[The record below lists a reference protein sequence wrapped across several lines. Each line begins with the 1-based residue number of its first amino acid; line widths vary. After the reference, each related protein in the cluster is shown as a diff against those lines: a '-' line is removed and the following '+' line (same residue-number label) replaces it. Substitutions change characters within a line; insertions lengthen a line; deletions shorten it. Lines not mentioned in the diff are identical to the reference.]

1 MNNDLQQQS
10 SFYREITQRLSGVRS
25 KEHQNALF
33 YGIIATFLVAVIAS
47 LIAVIIEQLA
57 SFETTGRTIV
67 VSLVSLI
74 CVGAIGVFIAPPLLR
89 LFGILTSESNH
100 ATALKVGKYFPHI
113 RDRLL
118 DAIQMYEKRDILG
131 SYYSI
136 DLIDASFNDL
146 FTLIQPI
153 NFREA
158 VSDAGIR
165 KIRKF
170 ALYGVAVFML
180 VFVLSPSGFLNSLNR
195 LSHFN
200 QSFAAS
206 LPIQFSIEPGNLE
219 VVRGENVP
227 IVIHTSGK
235 PVKTIELLTR
245 GEGQKDFDKQILSH
259 GPNGAF
265 QATLNNI
272 KNSTEYY
279 ASAEEVSSEKFNIS
293 VLDRPLVR
301 TFQLTITPP
310 AYTRIPPKLM
320 DENTGDL
327 SVYPGTNVDAKLL
340 TSKEISSA
348 EMVFTD
354 STTLPFKV
362 ESMEGITSFVAKN
375 NRSYHFVLTDKSGLH
390 NADPIEYTIR
400 MVPDE
405 FPTIEIVEPGKSV
418 DLNERMNIAMLISIK
433 DDFGF
438 TKLRLAYRLSQSKYV
453 QPSEEYTFIDLPF
466 AKGTRTSAEVP
477 YQWDLSHLNLV
488 PEDVLTYY
496 VEVFDNDNISGP
508 KSSKSEMYIARFPSL
523 EEVFSD
529 VSQTHQESLESMQSV
544 AKETQQLAKDMEQ
557 LQRDVKKPN
566 QNDWQNQKKAEEM
579 VKRYDA
585 MKQQLDETAKKMDEM
600 VSKMEENKLL
610 SDKTMDKYN
619 EMQKLLDQLRT
630 PELMEALKKL
640 QEKMKGQQMTQDE
653 VKQAMEKMKANE
665 DALRKSLERMIELL
679 KRIHIEQKID
689 ELVKRAEQM
698 LKQQEK
704 LKEQTAQTKSGD
716 KEKQN
721 SLSKQQD
728 DMQKQAEKMEKE
740 ASDLSNK
747 MEEFPKEMPLSQ
759 MKKAEQSMKQ
769 KNTPS
774 KMKKSSDQMQ
784 SGDMQGAEQTQDQ
797 AEEDMKEFRDQM
809 KEVQNALDSKQKQQV
824 LNEMKKQ
831 LDNILELSKRQEE
844 LKDETKGLDPNS
856 QRFRE
861 NAQQQSDIMNDVNS
875 VANAMSELGK
885 KTFAVSPG
893 MGKEIG
899 DAMQQMSAAMEQME
913 NRNPGGAGQQ
923 QSGAMGSLNQAAM
936 QMQNAMNGM
945 MKGGKGGGG
954 MGMAGLL
961 SQLGQMAGGQSGLN
975 KSTQDAMGM
984 QGEGGM
990 SQEQAA
996 EYKRLGGQQAA
1007 MQKSMEQLSAE
1018 AKKSEDFSKLLGDLD
1033 KIAQEMSEVQSD
1045 LVQGNVNPETI
1056 QKQERILSRLLDSQR
1071 SQHEKDF
1078 EKRRKAE
1085 AGKEYEH
1092 ASPTGIDFSTQEGKN
1107 KLREELLKVLEGK
1120 YSKDYEDLIRKYFEQ
1135 LEKSEQQ

>member
-1 MNNDLQQQS
+1 MNNDVHQQS
-10 SFYREITQRLSGVRS
+10 SFYKEITQRLSGVRA
-25 KEHQNALF
+25 KEHRNALF
-33 YGIIATFLVAVIAS
+33 YGIIATFIVTVIAS

-57 SFETTGRTIV
+57 SFDTTGRTIV
-67 VSLVSLI
+67 VVIVSVI
-74 CVGAIGVFIAPPLLR
+74 TAGSIGVFVAPPLLR
-89 LFGILTSESNH
+89 LFGILSSEDNH
-100 ATALKVGKYFPHI
+100 STAVKVGKHFPHI
-113 RDRLL
+113 QDRLI

-136 DLIDASFNDL
+136 ELIDASFNDL
-146 FTLIQPI
+146 VALIQPI
-153 NFREA
+153 DFKDA
-158 VSDAGIR
+158 VSDASIR

-170 ALYGVAVFML
+170 ALYGVGVFLL

-200 QSFAAS
+200 QSFAS
-206 LPIQFSIEPGNLE
+206 TLPIQFSVEPGNLE

-227 IVIHTSGK
+227 IVIRTSGK

-259 GPNGAF
+259 NPNGTF
-265 QATLNNI
+265 QTTINNI
-272 KNSTEYY
+272 KNTTEYY
-279 ASAEEVSSEKFNIS
+279 AGVDEITSEKFKIS

-301 TFQLTITPP
+301 TFQLTVTPP
-310 AYTRIPPKLM
+310 AYTRIPQKQM
-320 DENTGDL
+320 DENTGDIN
-327 SVYPGTNVDAKLL
+327 VYPGTQIDTRLL

-348 EMVFTD
+348 EILFSD
-354 STTLPFKV
+354 STTLPFSV
-362 ESMEGITSFVAKN
+362 DAMEGKASFVAKN
-375 NRSYHFVLTDKSGLH
+375 NRSYHFVLTDNSGLH
-390 NADPIEYTIR
+390 NSDPIEYTIR
-400 MVPDE
+400 MIPDE

-418 DLNERMNIAMLISIK
+418 DLNESMNIPLLISIK

-438 TKLRLAYRLSQSKYV
+438 SKLRLAYRLAQSKFV
-453 QPSEEYTFIDLPF
+453 QATEEFTYIDLPF
-466 AKGTRTSAEVP
+466 AKASRTSADVP
-477 YQWDLSHLNLV
+477 YQWDLARLNLV
-488 PEDVLTYY
+488 PEDVVTYY

-557 LQRDVKKPN
+557 LQRDLKKPN
-566 QNDWQNQKKAEEM
+566 QNDWQNQKKAEDM

-585 MKQQLDETAKKMDEM
+585 MKQQLEETAKKMDEM

-640 QEKMKGQQMTQDE
+640 QEKMKGQQMTQDD

-665 DALRKSLERMIELL
+665 DAFRKGLERMIELL

-704 LKEQTAQTKSGD
+704 LKDQTAQTKSGD

-721 SLSKQQD
+721 NLAKQQED
-728 DMQKQAEKMEKE
+728 LQKQAEQMQKE
-740 ASDLSNK
+740 ASDLSEK
-747 MEEFPKEMPLSQ
+747 MEEFPKEMPLNQ
-759 MKKAEQSMKQ
+759 MKKAEESMKK

-774 KMKKSSDQMQ
+774 KMKKSSEQMQ
-784 SGDMQGAEQTQDQ
+784 AGDMQGSEQSQEQ
-797 AEEDMKEFRDQM
+797 AEEDTKEFRDQM
-809 KEVQNALDSKQKQQV
+809 KEVQNALESKQKQQV

-861 NAQQQSDIMNDVNS
+861 SAQQQNDLMNDVSS
-875 VANAMSELGK
+875 VANAMGELSK
-885 KTFAVSPG
+885 KTFAVNPS
-893 MGKEIG
+893 MGKDIG
-899 DAMQQMSAAMEQME
+899 DAMQQMSSAMEQME

-936 QMQNAMNGM
+936 QMQNALNGM
-945 MKGGKGGGG
+945 MKGGKSGGG
-954 MGMAGLL
+954 MGMSGLM

-990 SQEQAA
+990 SQQQAA

-1007 MQKSMEQLSAE
+1007 LQKSMEQLSEE

-1033 KIAQEMSEVQSD
+1033 RIAKEMAEVQSD
-1045 LVQGNVNPETI
+1045 LVQGNVNPETV

-1071 SQHEKDF
+1071 SQCEKDF

-1092 ASPTGIDFSTQEGKN
+1092 SSPAGLDLTTQEGKN

-1135 LEKSEQQ
+1135 LEKSDNQ